1 MAITVTHS
9 SAATATAT
17 WMFIE
22 WFKNGKP
29 PSVLGPAT
37 GAIAGLAAITPASG
51 FVGPIGGLVI
61 GFASGVICWWAA
73 TVLKTKLGYD
83 DSLDVVGVHGV
94 GGLVGTILCG
104 VFAAKQFGGNAG
116 DEFSIGSA
124 VGVQALACGV
134 TIVWTIVATAIILK
148 VIDVVV
154 GLRVTEAQED
164 EALDI
169 TLHEESGYNY

>member
-22 WFKNGKP
+22 WFKNGK

-134 TIVWTIVATAIILK
+134 TIVWTVVATAIILK